1 MRAIDI
7 RDLLEN
13 PGSSRTVRL
22 QEPVAGLRT
31 ELVDVPED
39 APINGDLVL
48 ESVVDGIYV
57 KGSLEGRF
65 QMRCARCLKPFER
78 DFDVEMT
85 ELVSREPDPEDD
97 YALAEDLTLDPEPM
111 VRDAVGLEMPFAPL
125 CRPDCLGLCEIC
137 GGDRNLG
144 DCPGHERTDPRW
156 AVLEA
161 LLDGPLSDDRD
172 D

>member
-22 QEPVAGLRT
+22 EEPVAGLRT

-85 ELVSREPDPEDD
+85 ELVSREPGPEDD

-144 DCPGHERTDPRW
+144 ECPGHERTDPRW
-156 AVLEA
+156 AALDA
-161 LLDGPLSDDRD
+161 LLDGWLPTDQDD
-172 D
+172 